1 MMEGVDVREALA
13 IPGAFVMA
21 PVTRQGKQ
29 VFALWAVAVVVMM
42 MMGKESNVF
51 ATTSTLTKG
60 CVDTVT
66 AEYV

>member
-29 VFALWAVAVVVMM
+29 VFALWAMAVVVM
-42 MMGKESNVF
+42 GKESKSF
-51 ATTSTLTKG
+51 ATTPTLTKG

>member
-1 MMEGVDVREALA
+1 
-13 IPGAFVMA
+13 MA

-42 MMGKESNVF
+42 MMMMGKESKVF
-51 ATTSTLTKG
+51 ATTLTLTKG